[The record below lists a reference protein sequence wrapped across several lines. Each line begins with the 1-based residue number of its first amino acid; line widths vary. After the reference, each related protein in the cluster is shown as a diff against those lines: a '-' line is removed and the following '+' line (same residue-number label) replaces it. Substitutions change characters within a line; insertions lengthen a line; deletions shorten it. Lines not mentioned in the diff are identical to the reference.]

1 MDEVKVRVSKSA
13 NAKSAGSVNRRR
25 LQSSTTLNRRFVKKP
40 TPAPRIKASAG
51 AASRALKAQTK
62 KKILIS
68 KGESVQL
75 QPVAK
80 EEKKIQEEK
89 QIQIAQETE
98 KVVQEAKKEVAKQP
112 AKQQGFAARAESS
125 AFSLKDLAA
134 VQAQIEDEPVAPAQE
149 AQIAKAAKARMA
161 SRRVAA
167 QPQQQ
172 RMQARETKTHAIER
186 AIAKVSALTEE
197 EEIESQTQKR
207 HFWQRKKFVAA
218 ASMAVVSL
226 VLLGYLV
233 SVNLPDISVRVAAM
247 HSGIEKAYPSYVP
260 ASYRLDGL
268 VNENNGRITM
278 AFKNDRDQK
287 FTLMEEKSSWDSSA
301 VLTNYVEKN
310 WGASYSIAKG
320 QGLTIYVSGSNAAWV
335 NGGVFYVIEDESGSL
350 SSSDLHDIAVSL

>member
-51 AASRALKAQTK
+51 AASRALKIQTK

-68 KGESVQL
+68 KGEAVQL

-80 EEKKIQEEK
+80 EEK

-98 KVVQEAKKEVAKQP
+98 KVVQEAKKEVAKQQP
-112 AKQQGFAARAESS
+112 VKQQGFAARAESS

-134 VQAQIEDEPVAPAQE
+134 VQAQIEDEPIAPAQE
-149 AQIAKAAKARMA
+149 AQVARAAKARMA

-167 QPQQQ
+167 QPQQ
-172 RMQARETKTHAIER
+172 RMQARETKTNAIER

-226 VLLGYLV
+226 ILLGYLV

-278 AFKNDRDQK
+278 SFKNDRDQK